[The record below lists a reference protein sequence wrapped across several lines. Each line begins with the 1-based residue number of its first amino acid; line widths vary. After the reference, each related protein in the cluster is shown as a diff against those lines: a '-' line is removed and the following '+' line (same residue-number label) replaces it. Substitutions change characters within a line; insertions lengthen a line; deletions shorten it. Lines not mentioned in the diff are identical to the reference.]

1 MKKFLQ
7 QVKKIKTSK
16 GFVILFA
23 VIISTIIMLISF
35 GIFTVATK
43 STLLSANSKEVLIA
57 FYAADSGMECS
68 LHMIK
73 SGVLTTTGATN
84 PVCGSGVYAASSN
97 FPTSALTRP
106 ISSHQFI
113 VTYAD
118 GGCSHV
124 EINQTLSPNT
134 TSGGA
139 AMYITKI
146 YSRGFNR
153 CNITS
158 GTVGG
163 TPAGYPFTAD
173 PRLLERVLEVE
184 FETP

>member
-7 QVKKIKTSK
+7 QIKTSK

-43 STLLSANSKEVLIA
+43 STLLSTNSKEVLAA
-57 FYAADSGMECS
+57 FYSADSGMECA

-73 SGVLTTTGATN
+73 SGTLTTTGATN
-84 PVCGSGVYAASSN
+84 PICGSEVYAAPSN
-97 FPTSALTRP
+97 FPTSALARP
-106 ISSHQFI
+106 ITAHQFI
-113 VTYAD
+113 VTYAS
-118 GGCSHV
+118 GGCAHV
-124 EINQTLSPNT
+124 EINQTVSPNT
-134 TSGGA
+134 TSAGA
-139 AMYITKI
+139 AMYIIKI

-153 CNITS
+153 CNVS
-158 GTVGG
+158 SAAVGG
-163 TPAGYPFTAD
+163 VLAGYPFTTD

-184 FETP
+184 FEAP